1 MDLSTFQEIVSDTA
15 LRGEMLFLGIKEKGR
30 RWIDPPDQG
39 TVLALA
45 PHQDD
50 PDSVAVTMSL
60 FAQAG
65 CRVRYLIVCS
75 SHGGVT
81 DSFALKHA
89 ELSDELPVKDLARYK
104 FRIRLQEQIESAELA
119 GFVKDPVE
127 FLTVEEDEGG
137 NLVESPE
144 NAKLIEQVLAASSPD
159 IVIMP
164 YGEDTNVAHALVYRY
179 FQVCAHRL
187 ALARGKPILALY
199 NRDPKTTRINEQL
212 VVPFGGEAARW
223 KARLLQ
229 THRSQQERNIQQ
241 RGYGLDERILRTNR
255 ETQQE
260 LQQRVLEGWKDEC
273 PYAEAFQVELFR

>member
-1 MDLSTFQEIVSDTA
+1 MDLLNFQEIVSDTA
-15 LRGEMLFLGIKEKGR
+15 LRGEIMFLGIKEKGR
-30 RWIDPPDQG
+30 RWIDPPAQG
-39 TVLALA
+39 TVVVLA

-50 PDSVAVTMSL
+50 PDTGAVTLRL

-65 CRVRYLIVCS
+65 CRIRYLIVCS

-81 DSFALKHA
+81 DSYAMKHA
-89 ELSDELPVKDLARYK
+89 QINSNLPVKDLPRYK

-119 GFVKDPVE
+119 GFIKDPVE

-137 NLVESPE
+137 NLIESAG
-144 NAKLIEQVLAASSPD
+144 NARLIEQALVASKPD

-164 YGEDTNVAHALVYRY
+164 YGEDTNIGHELVYRY
-179 FQVCAHRL
+179 FHLCAPRL
-187 ALARGKPILALY
+187 ALTRGKPILAMY
-199 NRDPKTTRINEQL
+199 NRDPKTTRISEQL
-212 VVPFGGEAARW
+212 VVPFGGEVARW

-229 THRSQQERNIQQ
+229 THRSQQERNIEQ

-255 ETQQE
+255 EVQQE
-260 LQQRVLEGWKDEC
+260 IQGRVLERWKDEC

>member
-1 MDLSTFQEIVSDTA
+1 MDLLSFQEIVSDTA
-15 LRGEMLFLGIKEKGR
+15 LRGEILFLGINEKER
-30 RWIDPPDQG
+30 RWIDPPSRG

-50 PDSVAVTMSL
+50 PDAVAVTLRL

-81 DSFALKHA
+81 DSFAMKHA
-89 ELSDELPVKDLARYK
+89 ETNNDLPVKNLTRYK

-127 FLTVEEDEGG
+127 FLTVREDQGG
-137 NLVESPE
+137 NLIESAE
-144 NAKLIEQVLAASSPD
+144 NAKSIEQALAACKPD

-164 YGEDTNVAHALVYRY
+164 YGEDTNVGHALVYRY
-179 FQVCAHRL
+179 FHMCAPGL

-199 NRDPKTTRINEQL
+199 NRDPKTVRISEQL

-223 KARLLQ
+223 KASLLQ
-229 THRSQQERNIQQ
+229 THRSQQERNLEQ

-255 ETQQE
+255 EIQQE
-260 LQQRVLEGWKDEC
+260 VQQRVLERWKDEC